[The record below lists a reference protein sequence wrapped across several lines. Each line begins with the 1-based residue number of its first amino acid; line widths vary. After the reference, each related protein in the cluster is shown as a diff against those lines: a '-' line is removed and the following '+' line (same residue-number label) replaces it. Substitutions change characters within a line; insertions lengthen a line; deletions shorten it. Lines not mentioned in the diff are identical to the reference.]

1 MINYNMNYKW
11 FTADEAWD
19 LLTVGDYMLTNSYDW
34 DWPRF
39 YQGMVHVVKSYPEEE
54 GIAEEYKTKEE
65 FLKDVGDETFRII

>member
-1 MINYNMNYKW
+1 MNYKW

-19 LLTVGDYMLTNSYDW
+19 LVMVNDYTLTNAYDW

-39 YQGMVHVVKSYPEEE
+39 SRCSDGVNKSYPDEE
-54 GIAEEYKTKEE
+54 GVMEVYKNKEE